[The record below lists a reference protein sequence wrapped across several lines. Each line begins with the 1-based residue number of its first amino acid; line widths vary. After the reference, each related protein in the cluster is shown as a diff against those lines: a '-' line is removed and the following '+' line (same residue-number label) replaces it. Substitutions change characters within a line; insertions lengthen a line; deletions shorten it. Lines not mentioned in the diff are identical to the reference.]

1 MRMKFVNRKLD
12 PETQVRIT
20 LNQDENHLDLMMN
33 DHLVGFFADG
43 KLYLCSFGPANKDMY
58 ALENQGV
65 KFVKV
70 QGEDNSYR
78 ISVE

>member
-20 LNQDENHLDLMMN
+20 LDQDENHLDLMMN